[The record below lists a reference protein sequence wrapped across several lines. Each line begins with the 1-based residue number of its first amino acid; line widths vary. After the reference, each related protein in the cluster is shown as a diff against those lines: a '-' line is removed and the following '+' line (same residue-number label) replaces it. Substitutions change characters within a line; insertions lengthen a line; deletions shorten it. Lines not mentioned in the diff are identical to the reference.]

1 MNRWILGA
9 ALAAAA
15 LFAQGP
21 VAQPAAAQAPEQFF
35 KGKTVNLVI
44 GFTAGGNYD
53 LYARLLAE
61 FIGKHIP
68 GQPQVIVQNRP
79 GAGSLNAATYVV
91 SVQPADGL
99 TIAMTANALPL
110 DQLLEGDKAKVDMK
124 KVRWLGNLVELTSAA
139 TVWHTAPVK
148 TLDDMKKTEVVFG
161 STGPSGETYVVP
173 VVMNDVLG
181 TKIRMVTGYPGINE
195 VMLAVERGEIHGRSG
210 SWSNV
215 QQKPDW
221 IAEKKIIPL
230 MQIGVRKHPDLGNLP
245 MFTDLAVGEENK
257 KVAELISAVVAIS
270 RAPYLAPNTPEDRV
284 KALRAAFDA
293 TMKDPDFIR
302 TAKERNMELSPSSGE
317 EVERQL
323 SRVLTVTPQ
332 LVARLQK
339 ILTPPK

>member
-9 ALAAAA
+9 ALAAAT
-15 LFAQGP
+15 LFAQA
-21 VAQPAAAQAPEQFF
+21 VVVQPAEAQTPETFF
-35 KGKTVNLVI
+35 KGKTINLVI

-61 FIGKHIP
+61 FMPKHIP
-68 GQPQVIVQNRP
+68 GQPQMIVQNRP
-79 GAGSLNAATYVV
+79 GAGSLNAATYVI
-91 SVQPADGL
+91 SVQPSDGL
-99 TIAMTANALPL
+99 SIGLTANALPL
-110 DQLLEGDKAKVDMK
+110 DQLLEGDNAKVDMK
-124 KVRWLGNLVELTSAA
+124 KVRWLGNLVELTSAV
-139 TVWHTAPVK
+139 TVWQTAPAK

-173 VVMNDVLG
+173 IVINDILG
-181 TKIRMVTGYPGINE
+181 TKIKMVTGYPGINE

-230 MQIGVRKHPDLGNLP
+230 LQIGVRKHPDLANLP
-245 MFTDLAVGEENK
+245 MFVDLAVGEENK

-284 KALRAAFDA
+284 SALRTAFDA
-293 TMKDPDFIR
+293 TMKDPDFIK
-302 TAKERNMELSPSSGE
+302 TAKERNMELSPSTGA
-317 EVERQL
+317 EVETQL
-323 SRVLTVTPQ
+323 NRVLTVTPQ
-332 LVARLQK
+332 IVARLQK
-339 ILTPPK
+339 ILSPPK